1 MINHIYLSVFIKY
14 STNVLLE
21 IFLNEEKSGLHRVVS
36 ETRNT
41 VYKSMYITLQH
52 IKRKSCSKGVVV
64 ILLSCFWSISTLGGW
79 GHSRSLQSCFE

>member
-36 ETRNT
+36 EARNT

-64 ILLSCFWSISTLGGW
+64 ILLYCFWSISIYFTADHCKVAL
-79 GHSRSLQSCFE
+79 SS